1 MGCYKPVL
9 SDSSQLFPDS
19 LTPWPQAMPTSPDR
33 RTTRRRFTAAAASGW
48 AVFAALLLG
57 SLAPEAA
64 AGPALEDGHD
74 AATVSWV
81 VTESDTAPR
90 LVMHGRT
97 ADAARR
103 GAAGERLVIEA
114 SAGTSLRIQSAFGPA
129 AAIDELTAAVWL
141 RCNRP
146 DVQFAARV
154 VLPRFISQKT
164 GRPVEFLV
172 PGTVSRDVDRWERLQ
187 VGDIPDTVARRM
199 PALRLEH
206 GNTGD
211 ATGAQ
216 VTALVLELYS
226 GPGRYEVSL
235 DDLSVA
241 GFVPPPD
248 VHADPAVRLAA
259 AEGAAAAPTGAAT
272 VDPPTGLARG
282 VLEVAGL
289 PFFPRSIDHS
299 GEPLTALATLGF
311 NCVRLPAPASSELL
325 DEARAAGLW
334 VICPPPAIPDV
345 DIRDPGALPSLR
357 NWDRVLIWDM
367 GTGLSEPDVETLAE
381 RARRVRACDPRAGRP
396 LIAAADSGLRSISRH
411 VDMLVARRTVLGTSL
426 ELIDYL
432 SWLRERP
439 RLARP
444 GTPLLA
450 TLSTEIDPQV
460 ARQAAALSGIGGRGL
475 AVDPESLSLAALS
488 AVAAGTRGI
497 LFSSSRRIDG
507 DDHEARMRAAAAREM
522 NLRLRLLEPWA
533 AAGRFAAT
541 AQTSDRE
548 VQAVVME
555 AARARMVVAWR
566 CVQGSQICARRYDG
580 ALPRDDAAVTLLI
593 PGVPEAHQ
601 AWEVTPGGLRPLT
614 PRRVTGGVAVT
625 LDHFTS
631 QALVL
636 ISGEPAVT
644 AHVQGQLRELL
655 PMELASARSLAALT
669 LADDAA
675 LLARLPPAALG
686 NLPVAAMLGTAR
698 QDAVEAEGLAAADP
712 AAAIAKLRRCI
723 AVCGQ
728 FERLAW
734 ERGVQ
739 GTGSLLSLMASPLAT
754 SDATLAE
761 QWRFTEALGAAIPGP
776 QLVAGGG
783 MDQIEELASSGWRH
797 FAHAQGDVATSVEVS
812 RQRPFA
818 GSGSLRMIA
827 KAADEAETP
836 AVIETPPV
844 WITTPPV
851 AAPAGKLVEISARIF
866 VPSPIRGS
874 VDGLFIFD
882 SLGGPALGER
892 VGATRDWAHVVLYR
906 IVPADADETP
916 LTVTFA
922 LTGLGEAAIDEVTVR
937 TMERPSAGGVPVTAV
952 SASPGQQPTSRFP
965 SPTDLLSPAP
975 TSPPV
980 AAAVP
985 EPRPSSQPAV
995 ATPQWPGMDLAW
1007 PKLLPFSQSADE
1019 PPPGP
1024 GGGTVD
1030 PFKRA
1035 RTVVPPAP

>member
-1 MGCYKPVL
+1 VGG
-9 SDSSQLFPDS
+9 
-19 LTPWPQAMPTSPDR
+19 WPLL
-33 RTTRRRFTAAAASGW
+33 
-48 AVFAALLLG
+48 AALAVLPANLTAG
-57 SLAPEAA
+57 
-64 AGPALEDGHD
+64 GPAVDDDYDSGHVTWTVAESD
-74 AATVSWV
+74 AAPRVVS
-81 VTESDTAPR
+81 
-90 LVMHGRT
+90 HGRT
-97 ADAARR
+97 HDAARR
-103 GAAGERLVIEA
+103 GAAGEQLVLDA
-114 SAGTSLRIQSAFGPA
+114 AGGTTLRIQSACGPA
-129 AAIDELTAAVWL
+129 VAIDELQAAIWL

-154 VLPRFISQKT
+154 VLPRFISRKT

-172 PGTVSRDVDRWERLQ
+172 PGTISQEVDRWERLE
-187 VGDIPDTVARRM
+187 VGDIPAAISRRM

-206 GNTGD
+206 GTAGD
-211 ATGAQ
+211 ASGAQ

-226 GPGRYEVSL
+226 GPGRYDLAL
-235 DDLSVA
+235 DDLSVS
-241 GFVPPPD
+241 GSVPPQD
-248 VHADPAVRLAA
+248 AHVDAAVRLVAAETAA
-259 AEGAAAAPTGAAT
+259 AE
-272 VDPPTGLARG
+272 VDPPSGLARG

-289 PFFPRSIDHS
+289 PFFPRAIDHS
-299 GEPLTALATLGF
+299 GEPLAALAALGF

-325 DEARAAGLW
+325 AEARAAGLW
-334 VICPPPAIPDV
+334 VICPPPTIPDV
-345 DIRDPGALPSLR
+345 DIRDPGSLPSLR
-357 NWDRVLIWDM
+357 NWDRVLMWDM
-367 GTGLSEPDVETLAE
+367 GTGLSDDDLETLAE

-396 LIAAADSGLRSISRH
+396 LIAAADSGLRAISRH

-460 ARQAAALSGIGGRGL
+460 SEQAAALSGIGSRGL
-475 AVDPESLSLAALS
+475 AVDPESLALAALS

-497 LFSSSRRIDG
+497 LFTSTRRLDG
-507 DDHEARMRAAAAREM
+507 DEHEARMRSAAVREM

-548 VQAVVME
+548 VQAVVVE
-555 AARARMVVAWR
+555 AARARMVIAWR
-566 CVQGSQICARRYDG
+566 CVQGTQICARRYEG

-601 AWEVTPGGLRPLT
+601 AWEVAPGGLRPLT

-644 AHVQGQLRELL
+644 AHVQGQVRELV
-655 PMELASARSLAALT
+655 PAELASARSLASLA

-675 LLARLPPAALG
+675 LLARLPPAAVG
-686 NLPVAAMLGTAR
+686 NLPVAAMVGAAR
-698 QDAVEAEGLAAADP
+698 QDALDAEGLAAADP

-723 AVCGQ
+723 SICGQ

-734 ERGVQ
+734 ERGIQ
-739 GTGSLLSLMASPLAT
+739 GTGSLMSLMASPLAT

-761 QWRFTEALGAAIPGP
+761 QWRFTEALTTAVAGP

-783 MDQIEELASSGWRH
+783 MDRIEELAESGWRH
-797 FAHAQGDVATSVEVS
+797 FAHGQGDVVTSVEVS
-812 RQRPFA
+812 PQRPFA
-818 GSGSLRMIA
+818 GAGSLRIMA
-827 KAADEAETP
+827 KPATDAETP
-836 AVIETPPV
+836 VVVETPPV
-844 WITTPPV
+844 WVTTP
-851 AAPAGKLVEISARIF
+851 AISAPTGKLVEISARIF

-874 VDGLFIFD
+874 VDGLFVFD

-892 VGATRDWAHVVLYR
+892 IGPTRDWAHLVLYR
-906 IVPADADETP
+906 IVPATTDQAP

-922 LTGLGEAAIDEVTVR
+922 LTGLGEAAIDEVSVR
-937 TMERPSAGGVPVTAV
+937 VLERPAMGGVLATPAAAT
-952 SASPGQQPTSRFP
+952 PGRPPASRFP
-965 SPTDLLSPAP
+965 SPADLLAP
-975 TSPPV
+975 TPVPPASGASPPSGSQPV
-980 AAAVP
+980 AA
-985 EPRPSSQPAV
+985 S
-995 ATPQWPGMDLAW
+995 PQWPGMDLAW
-1007 PKLLPFSQSADE
+1007 PKLLPFSQSSDE

-1035 RTVVPPAP
+1035 RTPPPAAP